1 MFLPCKN
8 SPVNVCE
15 FFVSFRLKGTQ
26 TLNMVQSMAFQLVT
40 KDIGHLVKGS
50 KNVAQLFRA
59 YSGYISVMVSHKLM
73 GIYMGV
79 LILGVIL

>member
-8 SPVNVCE
+8 SPVNVCV

-50 KNVAQLFRA
+50 KNVA
-59 YSGYISVMVSHKLM
+59 
-73 GIYMGV
+73 
-79 LILGVIL
+79 